1 MNVTNLRQSEKL
13 ITEIFIENVSTLIW
27 YSGINYILIL
37 KLIETSM
44 NLHYKLSLINT
55 YVWNL
60 ER

>member
-13 ITEIFIENVSTLIW
+13 ITEIFIENVSKLIW